1 MCEARTLNRHA
12 ALVNR
17 MAETLGLDLSRA
29 TREGRLSAETWR
41 DAVMS
46 CTSCADPGNCT
57 LWLAEHHDTGA
68 EAPPDYCRNTD
79 LMGRLVQ
86 EARDGTA
93 R

>member
-17 MAETLGLDLSRA
+17 MAETLGLDLTQA

-46 CTSCADPGNCT
+46 CTGCAEPDHCT
-57 LWLAEHHDTGA
+57 GWLAERHETGA
-68 EAPPDYCRNTD
+68 EAPPDYCQNAA
-79 LMGRLVQ
+79 LMTRLVQ